1 MPGKVA
7 DLTTPI
13 KTVGIIYNA
22 SIPEA
27 LDLSAAIVNDLSLE
41 QRSWISPAEDP
52 ESLREQVA
60 ATDLVITAGGDGT
73 MLRAVRVSAPCQVP
87 LVGINMGRLG
97 FMTELQVHDALEK
110 LPGYYSGAAR
120 VDAHNMLQTRI
131 IRGRGSGAAATAET
145 IEGPFHALNDVVL
158 SRSNV
163 SRVVTIRTTV
173 DGAELAS
180 LRSDGVILAT
190 ATGSTGYSLAAG
202 GPILD
207 PLSDSLVLKP
217 VAAHVG
223 MTAALVLSPPAKV
236 CFYLEGAQDAVLSVD
251 GYYNLPLEPGDRVE
265 VEQSPLKARF
275 LRANPPSHFYATL
288 TRRLGFSIRGQ

>member
-1 MPGKVA
+1 MGSSR
-7 DLTTPI
+7 LTAPI

-27 LDLSAAIVNDLSLE
+27 LDLSTAIVNELSLE
-41 QRSWISPAEDP
+41 QRSWISPAENP

-60 ATDLVITAGGDGT
+60 NTDLVITAGGDGT

-110 LPGYYSGAAR
+110 LPRYYSGDMR
-120 VDAHNMLQTRI
+120 VDAHNMIQARI
-131 IRGRGSGAAATAET
+131 IRGRSNGVASGET
-145 IEGPFHALNDVVL
+145 VEGPFHALNDVVL

-180 LRSDGVILAT
+180 LRSDGIILAT

-223 MTAALVLSPPAKV
+223 MTAALVLSPQAKV
-236 CFYLEGAQDAVLSVD
+236 SFYLEGAQDAVLSVD
-251 GYYNLPLEPGDRVE
+251 GYLDLTIEPGDRVE